1 MQENDPGED
10 AERVFDLIKE
20 KKTKEVLQILKS
32 MHVPLNYTDKTG
44 MSLLDQASWS
54 GLEDVVRFLLAN
66 GVDPNN
72 STHESGYKSL
82 MFAAIA
88 GHQGICQLLLDYGA
102 CVCSTNAIGKTAA
115 EMAAFVGQHE
125 CVSIINN
132 YIALDEIEKLL
143 HPKGNDSDKIYSKEF
158 SQTLHDLIKTHIIHP
173 IWIMFFLRDHHQ
185 VIWQHRQKF
194 CYVLDR
200 IFEKQLRCKE
210 SNEVMSLKLW
220 LILYTVRDTCKFVE
234 SVLGKEKYKA
244 STIIR
249 NYVKQ
254 LLKMEQTDRI
264 RPNLERYM
272 RNAVQSFPYHHCLL
286 FQALIKN
293 LGAIEFGNLPDAFSV
308 IMSIFSGQRMVETS
322 HFCATCGIVTSTKR
336 CCRNIYYC
344 HPDCQ
349 KIDWCNHKMFCEKID
364 KEKQCGEQGYSSRN
378 NIVSEKIVQNDE
390 IMSRSETIEDEQ
402 IENQILCP
410 KICITKIQSYL
421 QNCGTKMFLETIDPI
436 TGQQTWKVADEDYDL
451 AQEIARSGFG
461 DMIHDVERNK
471 KYELGLKSIINQ
483 LKKKNEKVH
492 VLDIGAG
499 TGLLS
504 MMAIRSG
511 ADSVTALEM
520 LKPMANCAE
529 EIVRKNGYEGQIRL
543 IASRST
549 ELTDEEINTVE
560 KCDVIVA
567 EVFDTELIGEGALRT
582 FKEAHQ
588 KLAKPGCRVVPS
600 SARVLLVPVQSD
612 FLMRF
617 HRLPSRNL
625 KVPESSK
632 LCPGAGAIH
641 DIHLS
646 EVPNEKICVL
656 AEPFVAFS
664 FDFEDGPSI
673 KYNETLIKTF
683 YAQSD
688 GIFEAILMWW
698 ELDMDG
704 TGQNI
709 LSTAPERWN
718 KDAKW
723 RDHWVQGVY
732 YLPQS
737 IQVRKNQSVSL
748 HCSHDEFSFWFSAS
762 QHESCTSEPN
772 YCRCKTHV
780 ACSRTAIYRLN
791 ELDEDV
797 DFDHFLKE
805 NFTGKSVANLDDG
818 SLMSLLLAKYAKTV
832 RILKPNVHFV
842 EVISAYIAE
851 NNIQNVHICE
861 DYTSVPYNEVDVI
874 VSEPFYLF
882 SFLPWHNLCFWFTT
896 HKLLTSFRNR
906 NLSLSPREGI
916 IYAMPVKFDD
926 LWKIAAPFGIVEDFD
941 LTPFDDVINK
951 ARSAV
956 DAMVEPQPLWEYPSI
971 ITGEPITVARF
982 DFNAPPTHAS
992 FMTKIAF
999 SITGTN
1005 AIVFWMD
1012 WLHNGYRLTS
1022 GLLNSPEIGGRPNW
1036 SISQR
1041 QGVHFLPESERCL
1054 PFCSSVTV
1062 KVDFCP
1068 NAQFLFH
1075 FEYGNS

>member
-1 MQENDPGED
+1 
-10 AERVFDLIKE
+10 
-20 KKTKEVLQILKS
+20 
-32 MHVPLNYTDKTG
+32 
-44 MSLLDQASWS
+44 
-54 GLEDVVRFLLAN
+54 
-66 GVDPNN
+66 
-72 STHESGYKSL
+72 
-82 MFAAIA
+82 
-88 GHQGICQLLLDYGA
+88 
-102 CVCSTNAIGKTAA
+102 
-115 EMAAFVGQHE
+115 
-125 CVSIINN
+125 
-132 YIALDEIEKLL
+132 
-143 HPKGNDSDKIYSKEF
+143 
-158 SQTLHDLIKTHIIHP
+158 
-173 IWIMFFLRDHHQ
+173 
-185 VIWQHRQKF
+185 
-194 CYVLDR
+194 
-200 IFEKQLRCKE
+200 
-210 SNEVMSLKLW
+210 
-220 LILYTVRDTCKFVE
+220 
-234 SVLGKEKYKA
+234 
-244 STIIR
+244 
-249 NYVKQ
+249 
-254 LLKMEQTDRI
+254 
-264 RPNLERYM
+264 
-272 RNAVQSFPYHHCLL
+272 
-286 FQALIKN
+286 
-293 LGAIEFGNLPDAFSV
+293 
-308 IMSIFSGQRMVETS
+308 
-322 HFCATCGIVTSTKR
+322 
-336 CCRNIYYC
+336 
-344 HPDCQ
+344 
-349 KIDWCNHKMFCEKID
+349 
-364 KEKQCGEQGYSSRN
+364 
-378 NIVSEKIVQNDE
+378 
-390 IMSRSETIEDEQ
+390 
-402 IENQILCP
+402 
-410 KICITKIQSYL
+410 
-421 QNCGTKMFLETIDPI
+421 MFLETIDPI

-461 DMIHDVERNK
+461 DMIHDFERNQ
-471 KYELGLKSIINQ
+471 KYEFGLKLVISQ
-483 LKKKNEKVH
+483 LKEKNKKVH

-504 MMAIRSG
+504 MMAIRAG

-549 ELTDEEINTVE
+549 ELTDEEISTIE
-560 KCDVIVA
+560 KADVMVA

-588 KLAKPGCRVVPS
+588 KLVKPGCRVVPS
-600 SARVLLVPVQSD
+600 SARIFLVPVQSD

-632 LCPGAGAIH
+632 LCPGAGAVH

-646 EVPNEKICVL
+646 EVPEEEICVF

-673 KYNETLIKTF
+673 NYNETLIKTF
-683 YAQSD
+683 DAQSD
-688 GIFEAILMWW
+688 GRFEAILMWW

-718 KDAKW
+718 TEAKW

-737 IQVRKNQSVSL
+737 IQVRKNQSVSVR
-748 HCSHDEFSFWFSAS
+748 CSHDEFSFWFSAI
-762 QHESCTSEPN
+762 QNESHTFEPN

-797 DFDHFLKE
+797 DFDHFLKK
-805 NFTGKSVANLDDG
+805 NFTGKSVVNLDDG
-818 SLMSLLLAKYAKTV
+818 SLISLLLAKYAKTV
-832 RILKPNVHFV
+832 RIVEPNVHFV
-842 EVISAYIAE
+842 EVILAYIAE
-851 NNIQNVHICE
+851 NDIQNVHICE
-861 DYTSVPYNEVDVI
+861 DYASVPSDEVDVI

-882 SFLPWHNLCFWFTT
+882 SFLPWHNICFWFMA
-896 HKLLTSFRNR
+896 HKLLTSFESR

-926 LWKIAAPFGIVEDFD
+926 LWKIAAPFGIMENFD

-971 ITGEPITVARF
+971 ITGEPVIVARF
-982 DFNAPPTHAS
+982 DFNASPTRES
-992 FMTKIAF
+992 FMTKITC
-999 SITGTN
+999 SVIGTN

-1022 GLLNSPEIGGRPNW
+1022 GLLNSPEIGKRPNW

-1041 QGVHFLPESERCL
+1041 QGVYFLPESERCL
-1054 PFCSSVTV
+1054 PFCSSITV

-1068 NAQFLFH
+1068 NAQFMFH
-1075 FEYGNS
+1075 FEHGTL